1 MEAINKNKEYKWK
14 IYEIHKDGELMVVSG
29 SCENQEDAEKELNHY
44 AMQYAQDYPI
54 KIKKNW
60 KT

>member
-1 MEAINKNKEYKWK
+1 MEYKFK
-14 IYEIHKDGELMVVSG
+14 IYEIHKDGELMVSSG
-29 SCENQEDAEKELNHY
+29 SGNNKEKIERECQHY

-54 KIKKNW
+54 KIWRSYKNY

>member
-1 MEAINKNKEYKWK
+1 MVASGSSNNKE
-14 IYEIHKDGELMVVSG
+14 DS
-29 SCENQEDAEKELNHY
+29 EKELIHY

-60 KT
+60 K